1 MIRLAPPFR
10 RVSPGC
16 GTSPWRLWAKSV
28 LAPVIAA
35 LAALSIEAAE
45 PAAGRAPPARHALAT
60 GGEQGGAA
68 PAAAVA
74 PMAVGPKR
82 PAALLLDPPAGY
94 GPPPDDADLEPIRA
108 IFRDE
113 CRDLLRV
120 ARSHLGARMVAGV
133 LEEAAAVEKD
143 AVLRWVLLEETL
155 RLSVA
160 SGEPKRIASAVA
172 LATEHYRFDALQT
185 ELDALSDIPQ
195 RVLRPER
202 IREIATAAER
212 LAAAATAADR
222 PHERRAAW
230 KLAADSWRRTGDR
243 GRTESAL
250 AEYRRAVAAVEAD

>member
-1 MIRLAPPFR
+1 LIRLFPPFR
-10 RVSPGC
+10 RVPPGRGSAPC
-16 GTSPWRLWAKSV
+16 RLWAKNG
-28 LAPVIAA
+28 
-35 LAALSIEAAE
+35 LAAVVTALVTMAIEAAE
-45 PAAGRAPPARHALAT
+45 PAAGRDPAERHALAA
-60 GGEQGGAA
+60 GGDQSGTT

-74 PMAVGPKR
+74 PMAAGPRR

-94 GPPPDDADLEPIRA
+94 GPPPDEADLEPIRA

-143 AVLRWVLLEETL
+143 AILRWVLLEETL
-155 RLSVA
+155 RLAVA

-172 LATEHYRFDALQT
+172 LAAEHYRFDALQA
-185 ELDALSDIPQ
+185 ELDALSGIPQ

-202 IREIATAAER
+202 IREIAAAAER
-212 LAAAATAADR
+212 VAAAAAAADR
-222 PHERRAAW
+222 PRERGAAW
-230 KLAADSWRRTGDR
+230 KLAADSWRRAGDR
-243 GRTESAL
+243 GRTESAS